1 MEERFRQLDFD
12 STAQGS
18 LVQHQQCLEALWPH
32 LAELKSYRSCFCC
45 FMFMPEKVLACGH
58 AICDFCVRRFGS
70 TSSEGRHNFEMPS
83 CPLCGVQQPRE
94 KAIFRLVPPTAG
106 IRMLCLDGG
115 GIRGVVPFVFLKYL
129 ETELSLFGCS
139 LQEMFDYVG
148 GTSAGMLL
156 RELQVKILAGLIM
169 RAGGLIAIGVFLMQW
184 SVTHCLQRFE
194 ELATS
199 IFKPENDGAK
209 LSWSQSLQRL
219 LRTCVQ
225 DHRYSL
231 SPVERAFLTGIGP
244 AATMFNPLQTDT
256 KIAVTATSVRSNTP
270 CVICCGAKGRPSTP
284 LSRSYLNRDIISNY
298 NGGLRL
304 HDNSEYT
311 SVHCFIDTAN
321 CARLLAHTSGHTPP

>member
-32 LAELKSYRSCFCC
+32 LAALRSYRSCFCC

-94 KAIFRLVPPTAG
+94 KAIFRLMPPTAG
-106 IRMLCLDGG
+106 IRILCLDGG
-115 GIRGVVPFVFLKYL
+115 GIRGVVPLVFLKYL

-156 RELQVKILAGLIM
+156 RELLTILTGLIM

-184 SVTHCLQRFE
+184 SATHCLQRFE

-199 IFKPENDGAK
+199 IFKPENEGAK

-231 SPVERAFLTGIGP
+231 SPVDRAFLAGIGP

-270 CVICCGAKGRPSTP
+270 CVI
-284 LSRSYLNRDIISNY
+284 SNY

-311 SVHCFIDTAN
+311 SVHCFIDTAD